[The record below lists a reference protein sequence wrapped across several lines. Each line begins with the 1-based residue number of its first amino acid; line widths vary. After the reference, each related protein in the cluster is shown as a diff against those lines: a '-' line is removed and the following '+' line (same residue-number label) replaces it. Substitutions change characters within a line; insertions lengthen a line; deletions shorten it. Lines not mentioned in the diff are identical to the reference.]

1 MSSTDLPWY
10 KEYATN
16 TLAQTLELDFEEL
29 GIYQHLKLKYWCER
43 ETGLSEGVVN
53 RIKSKC
59 DDTKFHYIITTFF
72 VLENGFYHH
81 KELREQIEKQKENSL
96 RQKKIKVTNIEP
108 LGNLKVTSSEP
119 LSSSSSSSSS
129 NNNTTKKPHPI
140 GFELFWKDIKNKIG
154 VGHARKAFNKL
165 PDEWQNKPIELQK
178 LYNEHC
184 EVNKKFSKHPAT
196 WLNGECYLDNIV
208 ADTSPEEEQEF
219 QEKMDRSNWE
229 HAKKMGGW
237 WISAKSEMI
246 RRCEDKYGKIN
257 P

>member
-43 ETGLSEGVVN
+43 ETGLSAGVIN

-59 DDTKFHYIITTFF
+59 DDTKFHYIISTFF

-81 KELREQIEKQKENSL
+81 KELQDQIVKQKENSL
-96 RQKKIKVTNIEP
+96 RQKKIKLTESEP
-108 LGNLKVTSSEP
+108 LGSLEVTSKEP

-129 NNNTTKKPHPI
+129 NNNNIKKPQPI
-140 GFELFWKDIKNKIG
+140 NFELFWKDVKNKVG

-165 PDEWQNKPIELQK
+165 PEEWKNKPVELQR
-178 LYNEHC
+178 LYNEHF
-184 EVNKKFSKHPAT
+184 EVKQKFSKHPAT
-196 WLNGECYLDNIV
+196 WLNGECYLDNV
-208 ADTSPEEEQEF
+208 VTEPSPEEQKEF
-219 QEKMDRSNWE
+219 QENMDRSNWE
-229 HAKKMGGW
+229 HAKKIGRW
-237 WISAKSEMI
+237 WISAQSEMI
-246 RRCEDKYGKIN
+246 NRCEKKFGKIN